1 MEHRVKTILLYPVS
15 CYQYKNLTDAHV
27 EQLKKL
33 FSGRVLRA
41 EKTSFENKYYIYF
54 EVVSLSPDETTKLIT
69 VFESMFD
76 IGEDLIWYVVSDKG
90 DIISNQRTN
99 FEKS

>member
-15 CYQYKNLTDAHV
+15 YYQYKNLTDAHI
-27 EQLKKL
+27 EELKKL

-41 EKTSFENKYYIYF
+41 EKTSFENKYHIYF
-54 EVVSLSPDETTKLIT
+54 EIVSLSPDETTKLIT
-69 VFESMFD
+69 VFVSMFD